1 MPRENSIS
9 DEADGRSLTPDLE
22 EFPADDNNLAIP
34 SLDARPKSPQSQK
47 APTSPRSPNHVALN
61 PADRF
66 RVTVRKVIQLHRASS
81 MMVTGNAIGAE
92 PGVDPRKDTAYLMW
106 GHVRLV
112 SLVVKQAFNKL
123 MVNY

>member
-1 MPRENSIS
+1 MDNS
-9 DEADGRSLTPDLE
+9 
-22 EFPADDNNLAIP
+22 NLAIP
-34 SLDARPKSPQSQK
+34 SPDVRPKSPQSQK

-66 RVTVRKVIQLHRASS
+66 RVTVHKVVQLHRASS

-112 SLVVKQAFNKL
+112 SFVVKQAFINEL
-123 MVNY
+123 MN

>member
-1 MPRENSIS
+1 MPHENGIS
-9 DEADGRSLTPDLE
+9 DEADGLTPDLE
-22 EFPADDNNLAIP
+22 EFLAEDNNLAIP
-34 SLDARPKSPQSQK
+34 SPHAHPKSPQSQK

-81 MMVTGNAIGAE
+81 MMVTGTSIGAE
-92 PGVDPRKDTAYLMW
+92 PVVEPRKDTACLMW

-123 MVNY
+123 MANY